1 MKWIILLFLFS
12 MLVVIFVVRFRK
24 QINGA
29 IILWKTLQKPPEKQ
43 IKNSVNLREVPLV
56 KCRDCGT
63 WIPQTNALSVDSRR
77 FFCSQ
82 TCLEK
87 AVKVK

>member
-1 MKWIILLFLFS
+1 MKWIILLFLFFF
-12 MLVVIFVVRFRK
+12 LVVIFVVRFRK

-29 IILWKTLQKPPEKQ
+29 VLLWKSLQKPPEKQ
-43 IKNSVNLREVPLV
+43 INNKENLREVPLV

-63 WIPQTNALSVDSRR
+63 WIPQTTALNSDSNS

-82 TCLEK
+82 NCLKK

>member
-1 MKWIILLFLFS
+1 MKWIIILFLLFL
-12 MLVVIFVVRFRK
+12 LVVIFAVRFRK
-24 QINGA
+24 QINGG

-43 IKNSVNLREVPLV
+43 IEKRENSREVPLV

-63 WIPQTNALSVDSRR
+63 WIPQTTALNFNSKI

-82 TCLEK
+82 NCLEK